1 MLSLDSHIPFVSWFR
16 ASSPYIHAFRGRTF
30 VVTFGGESVDDESF
44 PHLVHDIALLSGL
57 GIRLILVHGA
67 RPQIERRLKAAKV
80 KPHYVKGLRVTA
92 TEAMPS
98 VMEAVG
104 AVRVQV
110 EALLSM
116 GLANSPMA
124 GARIRVASGNFVTAK
139 PVGVRDGID
148 YGLTGDVR
156 RVDSEAIKQRLD
168 GGAIVLI
175 SPLGYS
181 PTGEVFNLTALEVA
195 TAVAGALHA
204 DKLLCLTET
213 TGVKDGRKK
222 LVRQI
227 SMAEAA
233 AMLDGRARLNAED
246 RIHLEAAFTAC
257 QNKVRRVHL
266 IDRHVDG
273 GLLLELFTRD
283 GIGTL
288 ISADVYEGTRQ
299 ATIEDVGGI
308 LELIKPLEE
317 DGILVRRSREQ
328 LELEIGRY
336 NVIDRDGTIIGC
348 AAFFPFAEERTGEL
362 ACLAVHPDY
371 QKGGR
376 GDALLQYTEAQAK
389 QIGLTSIFVLTTRA
403 IQWFQER
410 GFAVKD
416 KSHLPGKRQALYN
429 MQRNSK
435 VLVKQLEEYPSG
447 AP

>member
-1 MLSLDSHIPFVSWFR
+1 MLSIDNQDTFVSWFR

-30 VVTFGGESVDDESF
+30 VVTFGGEAVDDESF
-44 PHLVHDIALLSGL
+44 PNLIHDIALLSSL
-57 GIRLILVHGA
+57 GVRLVLVHGA
-67 RPQIERRLKAAKV
+67 RPQIERRLKTAKV
-80 KPHYVKGLRVTA
+80 KPLYSAGLRI
-92 TEAMPS
+92 TEPQAMPS

-104 AVRVQV
+104 AVRVQI

-139 PVGVRDGID
+139 PLGVHEGVD
-148 YGLTGDVR
+148 YGLTGEVR
-156 RVDSEAIKQRLD
+156 RVDAEAIKQRLD
-168 GGAIVLI
+168 SGAIVLI

-195 TAVAGALHA
+195 TEVASALHA
-204 DKLLCLTET
+204 DKLLCLTEK
-213 TGVKDGRKK
+213 TGLKDSRKK
-222 LVRQI
+222 LMRQL
-227 SMAEAA
+227 SMSDAA
-233 AMLDGRARLNAED
+233 TMLNGRARLNAED
-246 RIHLEAAFTAC
+246 RAHLEAAFSAC

-266 IDRHVDG
+266 VDRHVDG
-273 GLLLELFTRD
+273 ALLLELFTRD

-288 ISADVYEGTRQ
+288 ISGDVYEGTRQ

-317 DGILVRRSREQ
+317 AGILVRRSREQ

-348 AAFFPFAEERTGEL
+348 AALFPFSEENTGEL

-371 QKGGR
+371 RRGGR
-376 GDALLQYTEAQAK
+376 GDALLQYTEAQAR
-389 QIGLTSIFVLTTRA
+389 QLGLHSLFVLTTRA

-410 GFAVKD
+410 GFTVKD

-429 MQRNSK
+429 LQRNSK
-435 VLVKQLEEYPSG
+435 VLLKPLD
-447 AP
+447 

>member
-1 MLSLDSHIPFVSWFR
+1 MLSIDNHDTFVSWFR
-16 ASSPYIHAFRGRTF
+16 ASSPYIHAFRGRSF
-30 VVTFGGESVDDESF
+30 VLTFGGEAVSDESF
-44 PHLVHDIALLSGL
+44 PHLVHDIALLSSL
-57 GIRLILVHGA
+57 GIRLVLVHGA
-67 RPQIERRLKAAKV
+67 RPQIERRLKALKI
-80 KPHYVKGLRVTA
+80 KPRYAAGLRVT
-92 TEAMPS
+92 EPQAMPS

-104 AVRVQV
+104 AVRVQI

-124 GARIRVASGNFVTAK
+124 GARMRVASGNFVTAR
-139 PVGVRDGID
+139 PLGVRSGID
-148 YGLTGDVR
+148 YGLTGEVR
-156 RVDSEAIKQRLD
+156 RVDTEAITQRLD
-168 GGAIVLI
+168 SGAIVLI

-195 TAVAGALHA
+195 TAVASALHA

-213 TGVKDGRKK
+213 KGLKDKRKK
-222 LVRQI
+222 LVRQV
-227 SMAEAA
+227 SMAEVA
-233 AMLDGRARLNAED
+233 AMLRDNPRLDADDRA
-246 RIHLEAAFTAC
+246 HLEAAFSAC

-308 LELIKPLEE
+308 LELIKPLEDE
-317 DGILVRRSREQ
+317 GILVRRSREQ
-328 LELEIGRY
+328 LELEIGRF
-336 NVIDRDGTIIGC
+336 NVIDRDGTIIAC
-348 AAFFPFAEERTGEL
+348 SAFFPYADDDSGEL

-371 QKGGR
+371 QRGGR

-389 QIGLTSIFVLTTRA
+389 HLGLGSIFVLTTRA

-410 GFAVKD
+410 GFTVKD
-416 KSHLPGKRQALYN
+416 KSSLPRQRQALYN
-429 MQRNSK
+429 LQRNSK
-435 VLVKQLEEYPSG
+435 VLVKKL
-447 AP
+447 

>member
-1 MLSLDSHIPFVSWFR
+1 
-16 ASSPYIHAFRGRTF
+16 
-30 VVTFGGESVDDESF
+30 
-44 PHLVHDIALLSGL
+44 
-57 GIRLILVHGA
+57 
-67 RPQIERRLKAAKV
+67 
-80 KPHYVKGLRVTA
+80 
-92 TEAMPS
+92 MPS

-124 GARIRVASGNFVTAK
+124 GARIRVASGNFVTAR
-139 PVGVRDGID
+139 PLGVRDGTD
-148 YGLTGDVR
+148 YGLTGEVR
-156 RVDSEAIKQRLD
+156 RIDTEAITQRLD
-168 GGAIVLI
+168 SGAIVLV

-181 PTGEVFNLTALEVA
+181 PTGEVFNVTALEVA
-195 TAVAGALHA
+195 TAVASTLHA
-204 DKLLCLTET
+204 DKLLCLSET
-213 TGVKDGRKK
+213 RGVKDSRKK
-222 LVRQI
+222 LMRQI
-227 SMAEAA
+227 GMADVAA
-233 AMLDGRARLNAED
+233 ILQGKARLSPDD
-246 RIHLEAAFTAC
+246 RAHLEAAFTAC

-288 ISADVYEGTRQ
+288 VSADVYEGTRQ

-328 LELEIGRY
+328 LELDIGRF

-348 AAFFPFAEERTGEL
+348 AAFFPYPEENTGEL
-362 ACLAVHPDY
+362 ACLAVRPDY

-376 GDALLQYTEAQAK
+376 GDALLQYTEAHARHLG
-389 QIGLTSIFVLTTRA
+389 IGSIFVLTTRA

-416 KSHLPGKRQALYN
+416 KSYLPGQRQALYN
-429 MQRNSK
+429 LQRNSK
-435 VLVKQLEEYPSG
+435 VLVKNL
-447 AP
+447 